1 MTPNLYFTLHSK
13 APAYPYR
20 IPVSETI
27 MDYAALATQAIIETT
42 AANIT
47 PRNFQSHIVES
58 GADALSLIKG
68 LIPAGASVQTGTS
81 RTLEEIGFIDYL
93 KDDAHGWNNLKGK
106 VANEKDPVVQTK
118 LRKEA
123 TLSDVYLGS
132 VHAVTEDGELY
143 IASNT
148 GSQMPN
154 IVFNSP
160 TVIFVVGAQKIVPD
174 RAHAFERIEKH
185 VVPLEDERMMQ
196 ALNMHTQWSKT
207 FILSKEPAF
216 NQRNIHV
223 ILVKE
228 KLGF

>member
-1 MTPNLYFTLHSK
+1 
-13 APAYPYR
+13 
-20 IPVSETI
+20 
-27 MDYAALATQAIIETT
+27 MDYGTLASEATITKT

-47 PRNFQSHIVES
+47 PRNFVPHVV
-58 GADALSLIKG
+58 ADTDAALSLIKE
-68 LIPAGASVQTGTS
+68 LIPANASVQTGTS

-93 KDDAHGWNNLKGK
+93 KGDAHGWNNLKGN
-106 VANEKDPVVQTK
+106 VTNEKDPAKQAQ

-123 TLSDVYLGS
+123 TLSDFYLGS
-132 VHAVTEDGELY
+132 VHAVTEDGELF

-154 IVFNSP
+154 LVYNSP
-160 TVIFVVGAQKIVPD
+160 NVIFVVGAQKIVPD
-174 RAHAFERIEKH
+174 RARAFERIEKH

-196 ALNMHTQWSKT
+196 AMHAHTQWSKT
-207 FILSKEPAF
+207 VILSKEPAF

-223 ILVKE
+223 VLVRE

>member
-1 MTPNLYFTLHSK
+1 
-13 APAYPYR
+13 
-20 IPVSETI
+20 
-27 MDYAALATQAIIETT
+27 MDYATPASEAIITKT
-42 AANIT
+42 AQGLT
-47 PRNFQSHIVES
+47 PRNFISHVVTD
-58 GADALSLIKG
+58 GAAALQLIKE
-68 LIPAGASVQTGTS
+68 LIPKDASVQTGTS

-106 VANEKDPVVQTK
+106 VANEKDPATQAR

-123 TLSDVYLGS
+123 TLSDYYLGS
-132 VHAVTEDGELY
+132 VHALTEDGELY

-160 TVIFVVGAQKIVPD
+160 NLIFVVGAQKIVPD
-174 RAHAFERIEKH
+174 RTHAFERIETH
-185 VVPLEDERMMQ
+185 VVPLEDARMME
-196 ALNMHTQWSKT
+196 AMNSHTQWSKT
-207 FILSKEPAF
+207 VILSKEPAF

-223 ILVKE
+223 VIVKE